1 MIKAGKTFVLRDLV
15 SKKIFLDFS
24 KNLSFAR
31 LLVMLGTELHV
42 YYTSVVP
49 WNHIHRLT
57 FFSVELATFHLSP
70 ICKMRRS
77 HVGSRKQQYQP
88 KIKTL

>member
-1 MIKAGKTFVLRDLV
+1 MLRDLV
-15 SKKIFLDFS
+15 SKKFS
-24 KNLSFAR
+24 LTSQKNSSFVR

-57 FFSVELATFHLSP
+57 FFSVELARFHLSP

-77 HVGSRKQQYQP
+77 HVGSRKQKYLP